1 VINFILR
8 RMDAVINFILR
19 RMDAVIKKYSCKSYN
34 AGRAIVLLKG

>member
-19 RMDAVIKKYSCKSYN
+19 RMDAVIKNTAAKVIWRS
-34 AGRAIVLLKG
+34 AIVLLVG